1 MDITLNV
8 LLEIFQKNIWVGLLA
23 VVVYFIWK
31 SAPKLYSLFESY
43 FQSKQKE
50 LESIKFSI
58 ERGDQKL
65 TSAVE
70 KISEAIHSFEKAL
83 IGVKSEIQEDIKES
97 QHSIKLDIVSTREEL
112 KKEIRDNK
120 IQSLETKIDRSS
132 RPKGTKNA
140 KHDDQPGEFD
150 S

>member
-1 MDITLNV
+1 MDITLDV
-8 LLEIFQKNIWVGLLA
+8 LTAILQKNIWVGLVSVLIFFA
-23 VVVYFIWK
+23 WK
-31 SAPKLYSLFESY
+31 GSPKVYSLFESY

-50 LESIKFSI
+50 LENIKFSI
-58 ERGDQKL
+58 ERGDEKL
-65 TSAVE
+65 SSAVE
-70 KISEAIHSFEKAL
+70 KVSEAIHSFEKAL
-83 IGVKSEIQEDIKES
+83 IGVKSDLQDDIKES
-97 QHSIKLDIVSTREEL
+97 QHSIKIEIASTREEL

-132 RPKGTKNA
+132 RPKGNKNA